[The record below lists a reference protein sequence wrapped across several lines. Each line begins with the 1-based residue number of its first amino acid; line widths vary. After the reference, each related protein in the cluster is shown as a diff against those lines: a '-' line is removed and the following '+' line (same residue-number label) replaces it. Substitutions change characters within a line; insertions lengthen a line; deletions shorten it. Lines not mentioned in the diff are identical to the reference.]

1 MELKD
6 IKKVVVVGAGT
17 MGQQVAFQCAAHNY
31 SVTLYALS
39 DNAVEWARQRLRDY
53 ADSLVADGHLDQNSA
68 GRAIGNIVTTTNPEK
83 AAADADLLSECV
95 PEDPVIKRE
104 VFKQFNK
111 LCPPRT
117 IFTTNAS
124 MLIPSLIAHATGRAD
139 RFVAFHFHQPAWVG
153 NVADIM
159 PHPGTSA
166 EVVALVS
173 DFARSI
179 GQIPMVLK
187 KENYGYIFNA
197 MFSSLTSAAIS
208 LAANGVAEIEDI
220 DRSWMGI
227 MKMPIGPLG
236 MLDIVGLDTVWSVTK
251 YWGDTLNDTQ
261 TLKNAFYLK
270 NDYVDNGW
278 LGVKSGRGFY
288 TYPNPAYQEANF
300 VEGAPRLHR
309 RLRAGINVHL

>member
-6 IKKVVVVGAGT
+6 IQKVLVVGAGT
-17 MGQQVAFQCAAHNY
+17 MGQQIAFQCAAHNY
-31 SVTLYALS
+31 SVTLYAIS
-39 DNAVEWARQRLRDY
+39 NSAVEWAQQRLSDY
-53 ADSLVADGHLDQNSA
+53 ADGLVADGHLDRKSA
-68 GRAIGNIVTTTNPEK
+68 EQALCNIATTTNPAE
-83 AAADADLLSECV
+83 AAADADLLSESV
-95 PEDPVIKRE
+95 PEDPAIKRE
-104 VFKQFNK
+104 VFKQFNN
-111 LCPPRT
+111 LCPSRT

-124 MLIPSLIAHATGRAD
+124 MLIPSLIAHSTGRPD
-139 RFVAFHFHQPAWVG
+139 RFVSLHFHQPVWVG

-166 EVVALVS
+166 EVVALVR

-179 GQIPMVLK
+179 HQIPMVLK

-197 MFSSLTSAAIS
+197 MYSGLNSAAIS

-236 MLDIVGLDTVWSVTK
+236 MLDMVGLDTVWSVTK

-261 TLKNAFYLK
+261 TLKNAYYLK
-270 NDYVDNGW
+270 NEYVDNGW

-288 TYPNPAYQEANF
+288 TYPNPAYQEPKF
-300 VEGAPRLHR
+300 IEGT
-309 RLRAGINVHL
+309 

>member
-6 IKKVVVVGAGT
+6 IKKVLVVGAGT
-17 MGQQVAFQCAAHNY
+17 MGQQIAFQCAAHNY
-31 SVTLYALS
+31 SVTLYAIS
-39 DNAVEWARQRLRDY
+39 NNAVEWARERLRDY
-53 ADSLVADGHLDQNSA
+53 ADGLVSDGCLDRKTAEKALYSIN
-68 GRAIGNIVTTTNPEK
+68 TTTNPAE
-83 AAADADLLSECV
+83 AAAEADLLSECV

-104 VFKQFNK
+104 VFKQFNE

-166 EVVALVS
+166 EVVDLVR

-179 GQIPMVLK
+179 NQIPMVLK
-187 KENYGYIFNA
+187 KESYGYIFNS
-197 MFSSLTSAAIS
+197 MYSGLNSAAIS

-227 MKMPIGPLG
+227 MKMSIGPLG
-236 MLDIVGLDTVWSVTK
+236 MLDMVGLDTVWSITK
-251 YWGDTLNDTQ
+251 YWGDTLNDMQ
-261 TLKNAFYLK
+261 TLKNAIYLK
-270 NDYVDNGW
+270 NEYVDKGW

-288 TYPNPAYQEANF
+288 TYPNPTYQEANF
-300 VEGAPRLHR
+300 VEGT
-309 RLRAGINVHL
+309 